1 MSLNPAAMDYESIYT
16 KSSGWSS
23 TEWGRGR
30 GRDAGVGPM
39 GSSSQYAVT
48 GHYVEPMVSSSQCA
62 AAGHYVNIVVDD
74 KKPTKSSDVY
84 EHIQ

>member
-30 GRDAGVGPM
+30 GRDAGMGPM
-39 GSSSQYAVT
+39 GSSSAT
-48 GHYVEPMVSSSQCA
+48 GHYVEPMVLSNSQCTTA
-62 AAGHYVNIVVDD
+62 DHYVNIVVDN

>member
-1 MSLNPAAMDYESIYT
+1 MWGQWDQAHNMQSL
-16 KSSGWSS
+16 
-23 TEWGRGR
+23 
-30 GRDAGVGPM
+30 
-39 GSSSQYAVT
+39 VT
-48 GHYVEPMVSSSQCA
+48 MWPMVSSSQCA